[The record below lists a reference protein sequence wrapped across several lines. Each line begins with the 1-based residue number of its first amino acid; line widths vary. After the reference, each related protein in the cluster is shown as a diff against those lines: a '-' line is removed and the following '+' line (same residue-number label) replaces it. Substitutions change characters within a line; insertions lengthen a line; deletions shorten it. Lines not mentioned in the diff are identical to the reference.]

1 MAFQG
6 QANGYTRRV
15 LVLPAAHATIQAE
28 EKPLTEKSDTRR
40 PFVGIMAKAPRPGH
54 AKTRLTS
61 ALTPEVAADLYRH
74 FLLDTVDVAR
84 RVPGVAAALLCPA
97 GDGVDLARLDIG
109 LPIIEQREP
118 GLMQGLAFGVAH
130 ALDRGYR
137 AVALINA
144 DSPTLPPTRIADAFT
159 ALATHDVVFGPTADG
174 GYYLI
179 ASTVPCSDLL
189 LGAPYPDGTTILRDT
204 LDQAARL
211 GLRAGTIAPW
221 FDIDLP
227 TELHSLAGALADA
240 PPHLAAHTRRA
251 LTTHAS
257 ALRAI

>member
-1 MAFQG
+1 MTFQG

-15 LVLPAAHATIQAE
+15 LAPPAAHATIQAE
-28 EKPLTEKSDTRR
+28 EKPLTEKSDTRQ

-61 ALTPEVAADLYRH
+61 ALAPVVAADLYRH
-74 FLLDTVDVAR
+74 FLLDTVDVVR
-84 RVPGVAAALLCPA
+84 RVPDVVAALLCPA
-97 GDGVDLARLDIG
+97 G
-109 LPIIEQREP
+109 E
-118 GLMQGLAFGVAH
+118 GLAFGVAH
-130 ALDRGYR
+130 ALDRGYG

-144 DSPTLPPTRIADAFT
+144 DSPTLPPARIVDAFA

-179 ASTVPCSDLL
+179 ASTVPCDRLL
-189 LGAPYPDGTTILRDT
+189 LGVPYPDGTTILHDT

-227 TELHSLAGALADA
+227 AELRGLADALADA

-251 LTTHAS
+251 LTAHAAVLC
-257 ALRAI
+257 AL

>member
-1 MAFQG
+1 
-6 QANGYTRRV
+6 
-15 LVLPAAHATIQAE
+15 
-28 EKPLTEKSDTRR
+28 LTEKSDTRR
-40 PFVGIMAKAPRPGH
+40 PFVGVMAKAPRPGH

-61 ALTPEVAADLYRH
+61 ALSPEVAADLYRH
-74 FLLDTVDVAR
+74 FLLDTVDVVR
-84 RVPGVAAALLCPA
+84 RVPGVVAALLCPA
-97 GDGVDLARLDIG
+97 GDGADLARLDIG

-118 GLMQGLAFGVAH
+118 GLMQALAFGVAH
-130 ALDRGYR
+130 ALDRGYG

-144 DSPTLPPTRIADAFT
+144 DSPTLPPARIVAAFA

-179 ASTVPCSDLL
+179 ASTVPCAELL

-204 LDQAARL
+204 LDHAARL

-221 FDIDLP
+221 FDIDVP
-227 TELHSLAGALADA
+227 AELRGLAGALADA

-251 LTTHAS
+251 LAAHAS
-257 ALRAI
+257 ALCAL

>member
-1 MAFQG
+1 M
-6 QANGYTRRV
+6 
-15 LVLPAAHATIQAE
+15 
-28 EKPLTEKSDTRR
+28 TEKGDTRR
-40 PFVGIMAKAPRPGH
+40 PFVGVMAKAPRPGH
-54 AKTRLTS
+54 AKTRLTR
-61 ALTPEVAADLYRH
+61 ALAPEVAADLYRH
-74 FLLDTVDVAR
+74 FLLDTVDVVR

-97 GDGVDLARLDIG
+97 GDGAELARLDIG
-109 LPIIEQREP
+109 LPIVEQRAP

-130 ALDRGYR
+130 ALDRGYG

-144 DSPTLPPTRIADAFT
+144 DSPTLPPARIADAFA
-159 ALATHDVVFGPTADG
+159 ALATYDVVFGPTADG

-179 ASTVPCSDLL
+179 ASTVPCDELL
-189 LGAPYPDGTTILRDT
+189 LGAPYPDGTTILHDT

-227 TELHSLAGALADA
+227 AELRGLADALADA

-251 LTTHAS
+251 LAAHAP
-257 ALRAI
+257 ALQGLSRQ